1 MAWRNTK
8 PSDYAPKSNAVGEL
22 LTGFA
27 SVYAPA
33 KIAKDKREAEQAY
46 EKEKADAKAAK
57 DAADKAATKD
67 LQDKKDVKIVSII
80 LREQQLDPTKV
91 KTKVQ
96 LDILKDVQIM
106 GKDAI
111 SYYGDPERQ
120 FSQSFA
126 YGSAIPEN
134 TSSIVDAS
142 ISNVPINDVNVPIND
157 GASSA
162 LNAKSKLD
170 TETETLFPA
179 TTSQNTSRYQPIPMT
194 TKEIID
200 LGGAGRIAALEDS
213 NISAEDKKLITNWQT
228 ANQSIL
234 DEEAEK
240 IPYADIKA
248 DNYLQIAAGFRD
260 NKQLKNGEELAQ
272 KVITLG
278 KILVQSSNKPLT
290 LPEINQLD
298 LDVLEGSVKAGGL
311 EESQAKLFKQI
322 IKSKYNKIGRELSKL
337 SDADLQGVRDNTSF
351 QPLENRNTAD
361 AILKGRKTTF
371 DIKDW
376 DNIKGAT
383 LDVAIG
389 TATGEVKSQ
398 LEALK
403 VARAES
409 LIEKRRNEIPWETLD
424 SNNYAGVAKKYP
436 DYAREIERIAIANTR
451 GIFKP
456 DDIANFTVAQL
467 KSYETSAL
475 PGIEGY
481 RSLITD
487 TLKQKEQEQYQ
498 GISDKSTDE
507 LIALTQNTLGY
518 NQDVRDMA
526 TNMVSAR
533 KEQGFD
539 INALDASSIDVLK
552 AMESDNRIPQVNRD
566 LIKNLREGKES
577 SSQSFRYYAEKVS
590 NQSEAITAL
599 DLAMSENAPIE
610 VITKLTA
617 LKDNHTKAKTIADR
631 RLAGQNI
638 NAIEDAVITM
648 TDGTKKYIQARL
660 TNEGKLVPLDESLEG
675 TVTLM
680 SPFMADA
687 FTKAKAQ
694 MQKDTMAIANNSA
707 NISEALRNS
716 ELAISIAENSPMVR
730 NAGGVLAQFS
740 TRLFRGTESA
750 FNVAGSLL
758 NKSNQSGLDQATGET
773 VTYITEADFLEG
785 MKSTGK
791 DKSFLNAIVSQ
802 DVQKLADETSRFE
815 ATMIILA
822 FRSGRIEGQSGNA
835 MSNKDFERLTQ
846 MLETKGSVTAF
857 TEQLR
862 GYMKSK
868 VLNYDDTV
876 LATMGSNSIPASFK
890 EEYGFYPVTSP
901 LTFSEFVEK
910 RNEPDLTTAYQNTM
924 AVEVAASVVQAAGTK
939 DDPILVSSPE
949 EGLQYPAGTIIKTPE
964 GQLLKVPQKADN

>member
-46 EKEKADAKAAK
+46 EKEKADAKIAA
-57 DAADKAATKD
+57 DAAEKAAIQDKQDKSDLRVTNSIVKRMAAVAGVDFRSITSEGRATILDDVRNFGGDGAFDIYVKNDGDLVINPSAFFSTPNTTKVNAISTDTSTVTTTVDANDANLVLENAAEIVPEINASKNDNLEEIDAAETVKNVKPTANNNSMFNTRLPDLMDARQNNTTPELARAYYDGLVKKAATD
-67 LQDKKDVKIVSII
+67 
-80 LREQQLDPTKV
+80 
-91 KTKVQ
+91 
-96 LDILKDVQIM
+96 
-106 GKDAI
+106 
-111 SYYGDPERQ
+111 
-120 FSQSFA
+120 
-126 YGSAIPEN
+126 
-134 TSSIVDAS
+134 
-142 ISNVPINDVNVPIND
+142 
-157 GASSA
+157 
-162 LNAKSKLD
+162 
-170 TETETLFPA
+170 
-179 TTSQNTSRYQPIPMT
+179 SRYESLAVEFKQYV
-194 TKEIID
+194 D
-200 LGGAGRIAALEDS
+200 
-213 NISAEDKKLITNWQT
+213 NISM
-228 ANQSIL
+228 
-234 DEEAEK
+234 EK
-240 IPYADIKA
+240 
-248 DNYLQIAAGFRD
+248 
-260 NKQLKNGEELAQ
+260 
-272 KVITLG
+272 
-278 KILVQSSNKPLT
+278 
-290 LPEINQLD
+290 PEISD
-298 LDVLEGSVKAGGL
+298 LAEFTKIELEAV
-311 EESQAKLFKQI
+311 
-322 IKSKYNKIGRELSKL
+322 IKSKTVSDSSKANATL
-337 SDADLQGVRDNTSF
+337 LLDG
-351 QPLENRNTAD
+351 
-361 AILKGRKTTF
+361 LKG
-371 DIKDW
+371 D
-376 DNIKGAT
+376 
-383 LDVAIG
+383 
-389 TATGEVKSQ
+389 
-398 LEALK
+398 
-403 VARAES
+403 
-409 LIEKRRNEIPWETLD
+409 IPWETLNA
-424 SNNYAGVAKKYP
+424 NNFAGFARKFPDFKK
-436 DYAREIERIAIANTR
+436 EIEEIAIANTR

-456 DDIANFTVAQL
+456 DNIANFTVAQL

-577 SSQSFRYYAEKVS
+577 SSQSFRYYAGEVS

-617 LKDNHTKAKTIADR
+617 LKDNHTKATTISELRA
-631 RLAGQNI
+631 AGQNI

-648 TDGTKKYIQARL
+648 TNGTKKYIQARL
-660 TNEGKLVPLDESLEG
+660 TNEGTLVPLDESLEG

-680 SPFMADA
+680 SPFMAEA

-791 DKSFLNAIVSQ
+791 DKSFLDAIVSQ

-924 AVEVAASVVQAAGTK
+924 AVEVAASVVNAAGTK

>member
-8 PSDYAPKSNAVGEL
+8 PSDYAPKSNAIGDA

-27 SVYAPA
+27 SVYVPA
-33 KIAKDKREAEQAY
+33 KLAKDKREAEMAY

-57 DAADKAATKD
+57 DAADKAAA
-67 LQDKKDVKIVSII
+67 QDKKDKADLRIANSIVKRMAGVAGVDPKYITSEGLSTI
-80 LREQQLDPTKV
+80 LD
-91 KTKVQ
+91 
-96 LDILKDVQIM
+96 DVRNFG
-106 GKDAI
+106 GKDAFDMYLNNSGNLI
-111 SYYGDPERQ
+111 ATPSAFFNTPNTTASDPINTDT
-120 FSQSFA
+120 
-126 YGSAIPEN
+126 GSG
-134 TSSIVDAS
+134 TSSTLPITGNAENANPAIKDA
-142 ISNVPINDVNVPIND
+142 
-157 GASSA
+157 
-162 LNAKSKLD
+162 K
-170 TETETLFPA
+170 T
-179 TTSQNTSRYQPIPMT
+179 
-194 TKEIID
+194 
-200 LGGAGRIAALEDS
+200 
-213 NISAEDKKLITNWQT
+213 
-228 ANQSIL
+228 
-234 DEEAEK
+234 DEEIYDATNAFIDGVPDTKVSTNDNLEAIDAAEK
-240 IPYADIKA
+240 GKNVEPTATSNSMFSTRLPDLMDARQKNNTPALASAYYDGLVKQALKDPRYKS
-248 DNYLQIAAGFRD
+248 LAAEF
-260 NKQLKNGEELAQ
+260 KQY
-272 KVITLG
+272 VD
-278 KILVQSSNKPLT
+278 KISMEN
-290 LPEINQLD
+290 PEISD
-298 LDVLEGSVKAGGL
+298 LAEFTKLELEAVIKSETVSGSSKANATLLLEGL
-311 EESQAKLFKQI
+311 
-322 IKSKYNKIGRELSKL
+322 KSN
-337 SDADLQGVRDNTSF
+337 
-351 QPLENRNTAD
+351 
-361 AILKGRKTTF
+361 
-371 DIKDW
+371 
-376 DNIKGAT
+376 
-383 LDVAIG
+383 
-389 TATGEVKSQ
+389 
-398 LEALK
+398 
-403 VARAES
+403 
-409 LIEKRRNEIPWETLD
+409 IPWETLNA
-424 SNNYAGVAKKYP
+424 NNFAGFARKFPDFAK
-436 DYAREIERIAIANTR
+436 EIEEIAIANTR
-451 GIFKP
+451 GIFNP

-507 LIALTQNTLGY
+507 LIALTRNTMGY
-518 NQDVRDMA
+518 DMDVRIMA
-526 TNMVSAR
+526 SNMVSAR
-533 KEQGFD
+533 KMQGFD
-539 INALDASSIDVLK
+539 INTLDGSSVDVLK
-552 AMESDNRIPQVNRD
+552 AMETDNRIPQVNRE
-566 LIKNLREGKES
+566 LITKLREGKES

-599 DLAMSENAPIE
+599 DLAISENAPAE

-617 LKDNHTKAKTIADR
+617 LKDNHTKAKTISDLRA
-631 RLAGQNI
+631 AGKDT
-638 NAIEDAVITM
+638 NAIEDAIITM

-660 TNEGKLVPLDESLEG
+660 TNEGKLVPLDESLNGKG

-680 SPFMADA
+680 SPIMTEA

-740 TRLFRGTESA
+740 TRLVRSTGSA
-750 FNVAGSLL
+750 FNVASSLL

-785 MKSTGK
+785 MKDKGK
-791 DKSFLNAIVSQ
+791 DKSFLDAIVSK

-846 MLETKGSVTAF
+846 MLETTGSVTAF

-868 VLNYDDTV
+868 VQNYDDKV
-876 LATMGSNSIPASFK
+876 EATMGSNSIPASFK

-924 AVEVAASVVQAAGTK
+924 AVEVTAPVVQVENSI
-939 DDPILVSSPE
+939 PIPPADLSKVARPMSE
-949 EGLQYPAGTIIKTPE
+949 EEYNNIPNKTFYYTPE
-964 GQLLKVPQKADN
+964 NVLKYKDGN

>member
-33 KIAKDKREAEQAY
+33 KIAKDKREAEMAY
-46 EKEKADAKAAK
+46 EKEKADAKAAA
-57 DAADKAATKD
+57 DAAEKAAT
-67 LQDKKDVKIVSII
+67 QDKKDKSDLRVTNSIVKRMASVAGVDFRSITSEGRATI
-80 LREQQLDPTKV
+80 LDDVRNFGGDGAFDIYVKNDGDLVINPSAFFNTPNTTKV
-91 KTKVQ
+91 N
-96 LDILKDVQIM
+96 
-106 GKDAI
+106 AI
-111 SYYGDPERQ
+111 STDT
-120 FSQSFA
+120 
-126 YGSAIPEN
+126 GSGTAS
-134 TSSIVDAS
+134 TVTTTVDA
-142 ISNVPINDVNVPIND
+142 NDANLV
-157 GASSA
+157 
-162 LNAKSKLD
+162 LENA
-170 TETETLFPA
+170 A
-179 TTSQNTSRYQPIPMT
+179 
-194 TKEIID
+194 
-200 LGGAGRIAALEDS
+200 
-213 NISAEDKKLITNWQT
+213 
-228 ANQSIL
+228 
-234 DEEAEK
+234 
-240 IPYADIKA
+240 
-248 DNYLQIAAGFRD
+248 
-260 NKQLKNGEELAQ
+260 
-272 KVITLG
+272 VI
-278 KILVQSSNKPLT
+278 V
-290 LPEINQLD
+290 PEINASKNDNLEKIDAAETVKNVKPTANNNSMFSTRLPD
-298 LDVLEGSVKAGGL
+298 LMDARQNNTTPELASAYYDGLVKKAATDSRY
-311 EESQAKLFKQI
+311 ESLAVEFKQYVDNI
-322 IKSKYNKIGRELSKL
+322 SMEKPEISDLAEFTKIELEAVIKSKTVSDSSKANATL
-337 SDADLQGVRDNTSF
+337 LLDG
-351 QPLENRNTAD
+351 
-361 AILKGRKTTF
+361 LKG
-371 DIKDW
+371 D
-376 DNIKGAT
+376 
-383 LDVAIG
+383 
-389 TATGEVKSQ
+389 
-398 LEALK
+398 
-403 VARAES
+403 
-409 LIEKRRNEIPWETLD
+409 IPWETLND
-424 SNNYAGVAKKYP
+424 NNFAGFARKFPDFKK
-436 DYAREIERIAIANTR
+436 EIEEIAIANTR

-456 DDIANFTVAQL
+456 DNIANFTVAQL

-498 GISDKSTDE
+498 DISDKSTDE

-648 TDGTKKYIQARL
+648 PDGTKKYIQAKYS
-660 TNEGKLVPLDESLEG
+660 EAGGLVPLDESLEG

-680 SPFMADA
+680 SPFMAEA

-791 DKSFLNAIVSQ
+791 DKSFLDAIVSQ

-924 AVEVAASVVQAAGTK
+924 AVEVAASVVNAAGTK

>member
-33 KIAKDKREAEQAY
+33 KIAKDKREAEMAY
-46 EKEKADAKAAK
+46 EKEKADAKAAA
-57 DAADKAATKD
+57 DAADKAAT
-67 LQDKKDVKIVSII
+67 QDKKDKADLRITNSIVKRMAAVAGVDFRSITSEGRATI
-80 LREQQLDPTKV
+80 LDDV
-91 KTKVQ
+91 KNFG
-96 LDILKDVQIM
+96 
-106 GKDAI
+106 GKDAFDMYLNNSGNLIATPSAFFNTPNTTKDNAI
-111 SYYGDPERQ
+111 STD
-120 FSQSFA
+120 
-126 YGSAIPEN
+126 
-134 TSSIVDAS
+134 TSTETASTVTTTVDANDANLVLENAAE
-142 ISNVPINDVNVPIND
+142 IVPEIEASNNDDLEKIDAAETVTKVEPTANNNSMFNTRLPDLMDARQNNTTPEL
-157 GASSA
+157 ASA
-162 LNAKSKLD
+162 YYDDLVKKA
-170 TETETLFPA
+170 A
-179 TTSQNTSRYQPIPMT
+179 TDSRYESLAVEFKQYV
-194 TKEIID
+194 D
-200 LGGAGRIAALEDS
+200 
-213 NISAEDKKLITNWQT
+213 NISM
-228 ANQSIL
+228 
-234 DEEAEK
+234 EK
-240 IPYADIKA
+240 
-248 DNYLQIAAGFRD
+248 
-260 NKQLKNGEELAQ
+260 
-272 KVITLG
+272 
-278 KILVQSSNKPLT
+278 
-290 LPEINQLD
+290 PEISD
-298 LDVLEGSVKAGGL
+298 LAEFTKIELEAV
-311 EESQAKLFKQI
+311 
-322 IKSKYNKIGRELSKL
+322 IKSKTVSDSSK
-337 SDADLQGVRDNTSF
+337 DNAT
-351 QPLENRNTAD
+351 LLLD
-361 AILKGRKTTF
+361 GLKG
-371 DIKDW
+371 D
-376 DNIKGAT
+376 
-383 LDVAIG
+383 
-389 TATGEVKSQ
+389 
-398 LEALK
+398 
-403 VARAES
+403 
-409 LIEKRRNEIPWETLD
+409 IPWETLNA
-424 SNNYAGVAKKYP
+424 NNFAGFARKFPDFKK
-436 DYAREIERIAIANTR
+436 EIEEIAIANTR

-456 DDIANFTVAQL
+456 DNIANFTVAQL

-498 GISDKSTDE
+498 GISAKSTDE

-617 LKDNHTKAKTIADR
+617 LKDNHTKATTISELRA
-631 RLAGQNI
+631 AGQNI

-680 SPFMADA
+680 SPFMAVA

-740 TRLFRGTESA
+740 TRLFRSTGSA
-750 FNVAGSLL
+750 FNVASSLL

-773 VTYITEADFLEG
+773 VKYITEADFLEG
-785 MKSTGK
+785 MKDKGT

-876 LATMGSNSIPASFK
+876 RATMGSNSIPASFK
-890 EEYGFYPVTSP
+890 YEYGFYPVTSP

-924 AVEVAASVVQAAGTK
+924 NIVGGGGDKIANATQ
-939 DDPILVSSPE
+939 ILEAPADLSTVSRPKNKAE
-949 EGLQYPAGTIIKTPE
+949 YDALPKNTYYFTPDNV
-964 GQLLKVPQKADN
+964 LKYKGGK

>member
-33 KIAKDKREAEQAY
+33 KIAKDKREAEMAY
-46 EKEKADAKAAK
+46 EKEKADAKAAA
-57 DAADKAATKD
+57 DAAEKAAT
-67 LQDKKDVKIVSII
+67 QDKKDKSDLRVTNSIVKRMASVAGVDFRSITSEGRATI
-80 LREQQLDPTKV
+80 LDDVRNFGGDGAFDIYVKNDGDLVINPSAFFNTPNTTKV
-91 KTKVQ
+91 N
-96 LDILKDVQIM
+96 
-106 GKDAI
+106 AI
-111 SYYGDPERQ
+111 STDT
-120 FSQSFA
+120 
-126 YGSAIPEN
+126 GSGTAS
-134 TSSIVDAS
+134 TVTTTVDA
-142 ISNVPINDVNVPIND
+142 NDANLV
-157 GASSA
+157 
-162 LNAKSKLD
+162 LENA
-170 TETETLFPA
+170 A
-179 TTSQNTSRYQPIPMT
+179 
-194 TKEIID
+194 
-200 LGGAGRIAALEDS
+200 
-213 NISAEDKKLITNWQT
+213 
-228 ANQSIL
+228 
-234 DEEAEK
+234 
-240 IPYADIKA
+240 
-248 DNYLQIAAGFRD
+248 
-260 NKQLKNGEELAQ
+260 
-272 KVITLG
+272 VI
-278 KILVQSSNKPLT
+278 V
-290 LPEINQLD
+290 PEINASKNDNLEKIDAAETVKNVKPTANNNSMFSTRLPD
-298 LDVLEGSVKAGGL
+298 LMDARQNNTTPELASAYYDGLVKKAATDSRY
-311 EESQAKLFKQI
+311 ESLAVEFKQYVDNI
-322 IKSKYNKIGRELSKL
+322 SMENPEISDLAEFTKIELEAVIKSKTVSDSSKANATL
-337 SDADLQGVRDNTSF
+337 LLDG
-351 QPLENRNTAD
+351 
-361 AILKGRKTTF
+361 LKG
-371 DIKDW
+371 D
-376 DNIKGAT
+376 
-383 LDVAIG
+383 
-389 TATGEVKSQ
+389 
-398 LEALK
+398 
-403 VARAES
+403 
-409 LIEKRRNEIPWETLD
+409 IPWETLND
-424 SNNYAGVAKKYP
+424 NNFAGFARKFPDFKK
-436 DYAREIERIAIANTR
+436 EIEEIAIANTR

-456 DDIANFTVAQL
+456 DNIANFTVAQL

-498 GISDKSTDE
+498 DISDKSTDE

-648 TDGTKKYIQARL
+648 PDGTKKYIQAKYS
-660 TNEGKLVPLDESLEG
+660 EAGGLVPLDESLEG

-680 SPFMADA
+680 SPFMAEA

-791 DKSFLNAIVSQ
+791 DKSFLDAIVSQ

-924 AVEVAASVVQAAGTK
+924 AVEVAASVVNAAGTK